1 MARPDACLQV
11 GEPVEFDRLF
21 AVTPTPYVVLSLD
34 LEIVEANLAFQRM
47 TGRSRAE
54 LIGRHVRDWQ
64 RNTVPGSDFCE
75 DLEASLRRVCDTGE
89 TETLPGPRHDLFD
102 LDSKTFE
109 ERDWSVTATP
119 VLRDGRPV
127 WLLLRAQDVSEYIHD
142 RVLRASHGSGA
153 NSVNGANG
161 ANAPRML
168 SEAESDLIAQSQ
180 ELARVNREL
189 RDAHDRL
196 AELALRDP
204 LTGLLGRAGFL
215 ESVSNALARLK
226 RRSHLVAVL
235 FVDLDRLKFVN
246 DTYGHAVGDELLRC
260 CADQLQH
267 SVRPSD
273 IVARIGGDE
282 FVVLLDELAEER
294 EADMMADRILTAPS
308 RPCTLHPVSGPRVAV
323 PPTASIG
330 IAVAD
335 RADIGGEALISR
347 ADAAMYRAKGD
358 GRGRCVRYDEMAFAA
373 LGQRTQTAAELRVA
387 VTDGQLRLHYQPIID
402 VTSGRA
408 SAVEAL
414 LRWQHP
420 QRGLL
425 SAGEFLDVAEDNS
438 LIIEL
443 GHWVLRESCR
453 QLAEWDARLGD
464 EAPESMFINLST
476 AEFSRPELR
485 SVLVETVGNTG
496 VDPGRLVLEIT
507 ETGLLAEPAVT
518 GEATKNVTEL
528 GCSLAIDDFGTGY
541 SSLSR
546 LTTLPARILKI
557 DQSSVRGLTDN
568 AESLAVVSAVLLLAH
583 NLRKTVVAEGV
594 ESAEVYEVLRELG
607 CHYAQ

>member
-1 MARPDACLQV
+1 M
-11 GEPVEFDRLF
+11 
-21 AVTPTPYVVLSLD
+21 
-34 LEIVEANLAFQRM
+34 
-47 TGRSRAE
+47 
-54 LIGRHVRDWQ
+54 
-64 RNTVPGSDFCE
+64 
-75 DLEASLRRVCDTGE
+75 
-89 TETLPGPRHDLFD
+89 
-102 LDSKTFE
+102 
-109 ERDWSVTATP
+109 
-119 VLRDGRPV
+119 
-127 WLLLRAQDVSEYIHD
+127 
-142 RVLRASHGSGA
+142 
-153 NSVNGANG
+153 
-161 ANAPRML
+161 
-168 SEAESDLIAQSQ
+168 SEAESDLVAQSQ

-189 RDAHDRL
+189 RKAHDRL

-204 LTGLLGRAGFL
+204 LTGLLGRAVFL
-215 ESVSNALARLK
+215 ESVSKALARLK

-260 CADQLQH
+260 CGDQLQH

-282 FVVLLDELAEER
+282 FVVLLDELTEER
-294 EADMMADRILTAPS
+294 EADLIAERILTALS
-308 RPCTLHPVSGPRVAV
+308 RPCTLHPVAGPRVAV
-323 PPTASIG
+323 PATASIG
-330 IAVAD
+330 IAVAHTS
-335 RADIGGEALISR
+335 DIGGEALISR
-347 ADAAMYRAKGD
+347 ADAAMYRAKGQ
-358 GRGRCVRYDEMAFAA
+358 GRGRCVRYDERAFAE

-387 VTDGQLRLHYQPIID
+387 VTEGQLRLHYQPIVD
-402 VTSGRA
+402 VSSGRA

-420 QRGLL
+420 RRGLL
-425 SAGEFLDVAEDNS
+425 TAGEFLDVAEDSS

-464 EAPESMFINLST
+464 EAPESMFINVST

-485 SVLVETVGNTG
+485 SVLIETVGNTG

-518 GEATKNVTEL
+518 GEATKTVTEL
-528 GCSLAIDDFGTGY
+528 GCALAIDDFGTGY

-557 DQSSVRGLTDN
+557 DKSFVRGLTDN
-568 AESLAVVSAVLLLAH
+568 PESLAIVSAVLLLAH

-594 ESAEVYEVLRELG
+594 ESAECYEVLRELG
-607 CHYAQ
+607 CHYAQGYYLSRPTEAAELTEQLKRPLVSAR